1 MRNTSVA
8 LVSASPSNSRTLALI
23 RIHILI
29 AIRILAPP
37 GGWHPYATE
46 LYTARKY
53 SYLNEIVHFLIY
65 Y

>member
-37 GGWHPYATE
+37 LEAGTPTPLSSTRRE
-46 LYTARKY
+46 
-53 SYLNEIVHFLIY
+53 NIVT
-65 Y
+65 